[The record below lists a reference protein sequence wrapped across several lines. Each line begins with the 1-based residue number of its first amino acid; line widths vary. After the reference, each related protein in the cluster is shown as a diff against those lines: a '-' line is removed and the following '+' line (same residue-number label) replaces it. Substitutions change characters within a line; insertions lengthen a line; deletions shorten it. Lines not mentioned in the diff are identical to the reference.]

1 MRAQGLAAAR
11 RGDHNPAMRPDQAF
25 AVALEHLNAG
35 RVEQAERGLRQI
47 LQRHAGEPNANT
59 LLAMIHGSRGED
71 ERALFYIARAA
82 AARPDADTLFMHG
95 NTLFLLRRH
104 AEAARVLERVL
115 ADAPADIRALDVYC
129 KCLLTLG
136 DAGGAARAFE
146 RAIEASPHTPGLY
159 SSLAGALCEVA
170 RGDGAA
176 EVLRR
181 GLAACPDDRD
191 LALFAACTLNFVD
204 VDPAAHRALH
214 ERVHA
219 FDNPPPP
226 VGLPAATLPIA
237 DPDPERPLRVALLSS
252 DLRDHVCGT
261 FLRPLVGNLADAG
274 VVVHLYAAGVVPDDW
289 SAWFRAR
296 APWRDVGDLDADALR
311 AQCARD
317 AIDILVECNGW
328 TTGTRLG
335 LLARRVAPVQ
345 ATYLGYPNTTGVP
358 AVDWR
363 IVDAVTDP
371 AGSEPACTERLA
383 RMEGCFLCY
392 EVEDHAPDAGSMVRD
407 ASTPFTFGSFN
418 RAAKISARTAG
429 MWSRILERVP
439 GSRLM
444 LKSRVQSEALNRD
457 VAGRIAAGGIDP
469 SRVVFSPYAL
479 AHDAHMALYR
489 DLDVALDC
497 TPYNGTTTTCE
508 ALAMGVP
515 VVTLAGD
522 VHRARVGASLL
533 RAAGMEELIAADETA
548 YVECA
553 VRLATDRAH
562 LDAVRARLRAGFRG
576 SMLCDAPGYAGR
588 FAGVLRAMWREACAR
603 GPR

>member
-1 MRAQGLAAAR
+1 
-11 RGDHNPAMRPDQAF
+11 MRPDQAF

-47 LQRHAGEPNANT
+47 LQRHPAEPNANT

-71 ERALFYIARAA
+71 ERALFYIARAS

-115 ADAPADIRALDVYC
+115 ANSPADVRALDVYC

-136 DAGGAARAFE
+136 EAAGAERAFE
-146 RAIEASPHTPGLY
+146 RAIEASPRTPGLY

-170 RGDGAA
+170 RADDAA
-176 EVLRR
+176 GVLRR
-181 GLAACPDDRD
+181 GLAACPEDRD
-191 LALFAACTLNFVD
+191 LAVYAACTLNYVH
-204 VDPAAHRALH
+204 VDPSAHRALH
-214 ERVHA
+214 ERVGVM
-219 FDNPPPP
+219 FDPPPS
-226 VGLPAATLPIA
+226 VGQGAARVPIV

-261 FLRPLVGNLADAG
+261 FLRPLVAHLGGAG
-274 VVVHLYAAGVVPDDW
+274 VVVHLYAAGVVADDW

-296 APWRDVGDLDADALR
+296 APWQDVGEDDAEALR
-311 AQCARD
+311 ARCARD
-317 AIDILVECNGW
+317 GIDILVECNGW
-328 TTGTRLG
+328 TTGTRLP

-345 ATYLGYPNTTGVP
+345 ATYLGYPNTTGVG
-358 AVDWR
+358 AMDWR

-371 AGSEPACTERLA
+371 PGSEGACTERLA
-383 RMEGCFLCY
+383 RMDGCFVCY
-392 EVEDHAPDAGSMVRD
+392 WDEGAGPAEPAGRD
-407 ASTPFTFGSFN
+407 PARAFTFGSFN
-418 RAAKISARTAG
+418 RAAKISARTAA

-457 VAGRIAAGGIDP
+457 VAARIAARGIDP
-469 SRVVFSPYAL
+469 SRVVFSPYAG

-489 DLDVALDC
+489 DMDVALDC

-533 RAAGMEELIAADETA
+533 RAAGMEELVAADVDA

-562 LDAVRARLRAGFRG
+562 QESVRQRLRAGFRG

-588 FAGVLRAMWREACAR
+588 FAGALRAMWREACAR
-603 GPR
+603 SARG

>member
-1 MRAQGLAAAR
+1 
-11 RGDHNPAMRPDQAF
+11 MRPDQAF

-82 AARPDADTLFMHG
+82 ASRPDADTLFMHG

-104 AEAARVLERVL
+104 AEAARVLERLL
-115 ADAPADIRALDVYC
+115 AGAPADVRSLDVYC

-136 DAGGAARAFE
+136 DATGAERAFE
-146 RAIEASPHTPGLY
+146 RAIEVSPRTPGLY

-170 RGDGAA
+170 RADDAA

-204 VDPAAHRALH
+204 VEPAAHRALH
-214 ERVHA
+214 ERVGA
-219 FDNPPPP
+219 MYNPPPP
-226 VGLPAATLPIA
+226 VGLPAAPLLIA

-261 FLRPLVGNLADAG
+261 FLRPLVGYLAGAGAGAG

-296 APWRDVGDLDADALR
+296 APWRDVGELDADALR

-328 TTGTRLG
+328 TTGTRLA

-371 AGSEPACTERLA
+371 AGSESACTERLA
-383 RMEGCFLCY
+383 RMEGCFVCY
-392 EVEDHAPDAGSMVRD
+392 WDEGPVPADPMARD

-418 RAAKISARTAG
+418 RAAKISARTAA

-457 VAGRIAAGGIDP
+457 VAGRIAAGGVDV
-469 SRVVFSPYAL
+469 SRIVFSPYAA
-479 AHDAHMALYR
+479 AHEAHMALYR

-533 RAAGMEELIAADETA
+533 RAAGMDELVAADEAA
-548 YVECA
+548 YVESA

-562 LDAVRARLRAGFRG
+562 LDAVRAGLRAGFRG
-576 SMLCDAPGYAGR
+576 SMLCDAPAYAGR
-588 FAGVLRAMWREACAR
+588 FAGALRAMWREACAGGSR
-603 GPR
+603 